1 MAKATGSTR
10 VPLSARPKDMAMFI
24 YFISHTPA
32 TMFMDLVP
40 IYPTFL
46 APIIEPLL
54 KFQDFYVETFR
65 DPFMGDRSLI
75 WFNTFL
81 HCEAL
86 LQLPFFFFAAYSLYH
101 NKRSIALWLCVYSA
115 HVITTVLPIL
125 STLNLT
131 KDENFPFAIS
141 ESQKLFLNCL
151 YTPWVLFPLW
161 MLVESFQRV
170 RTFEA
175 QGASKKKN

>member
-1 MAKATGSTR
+1 MTAGTGSTR

-24 YFISHTPA
+24 YFISHIPA

-40 IYPTFL
+40 IYPSFL
-46 APIIEPLL
+46 APLIQPLL

-101 NKRSIALWLCVYSA
+101 NKRSIALWICVYSA
-115 HVITTVLPIL
+115 HVITTVFPIL
-125 STLNLT
+125 TTLNLT
-131 KDENFPFAIS
+131 KDDNFPFAVS
-141 ESQKLFLNCL
+141 EGQKQFLNCL
-151 YTPWVLFPLW
+151 YTPWILFPLW

-170 RTFEA
+170 RSFEA
-175 QGASKKKN
+175 QSGFKKNK

>member
-1 MAKATGSTR
+1 MTTTTELVR
-10 VPLSARPKDMAMFI
+10 VPLSARPRDMAMFI
-24 YFISHTPA
+24 YFISHIPA

-40 IYPTFL
+40 LYPAFL
-46 APIIEPLL
+46 APLIQPLL
-54 KFQDFYVETFR
+54 KFQDFYVDTFR

-86 LQLPFFFFAAYSLYH
+86 FQLPFFFFAAYSLYH
-101 NKRSIALWLCVYSA
+101 NKRSIALWICVYSA

-125 STLNLT
+125 TTLNLT

-141 ESQKLFLNCL
+141 EGQKLFLNCL

-170 RTFEA
+170 RSFEA

>member
-1 MAKATGSTR
+1 MTTTTGLVR

-24 YFISHTPA
+24 YFISHIPA
-32 TMFMDLVP
+32 TMLMDLVP
-40 IYPTFL
+40 LYPAFL
-46 APIIEPLL
+46 APLIQPLL
-54 KFQDFYVETFR
+54 KFQDFYVDTFR

-86 LQLPFFFFAAYSLYH
+86 FQLPFFFFAAYSLYH
-101 NKRSIALWLCVYSA
+101 NKRSIVLWICVYSA

-125 STLNLT
+125 TTLNLT
-131 KDENFPFAIS
+131 EDENFPFAIS
-141 ESQKLFLNCL
+141 EGQKLFLNCL

-170 RTFEA
+170 RSFEA
-175 QGASKKKN
+175 QGASKKTN